1 MIFAGLKNPAAKLQF
16 FNIFPG
22 LRLPKDEKEC
32 LCSVKTFFPPF
43 LPTSLLQSPD
53 EKIEAGM
60 LLPRITRRL
69 KSVVFSKNEIKFLLI
84 VFF

>member
-1 MIFAGLKNPAAKLQF
+1 MFVQCK
-16 FNIFPG
+16 NIFPPSY
-22 LRLPKDEKEC
+22 LPLFYKARIEK
-32 LCSVKTFFPPF
+32 V
-43 LPTSLLQSPD
+43 
-53 EKIEAGM
+53 EAGM